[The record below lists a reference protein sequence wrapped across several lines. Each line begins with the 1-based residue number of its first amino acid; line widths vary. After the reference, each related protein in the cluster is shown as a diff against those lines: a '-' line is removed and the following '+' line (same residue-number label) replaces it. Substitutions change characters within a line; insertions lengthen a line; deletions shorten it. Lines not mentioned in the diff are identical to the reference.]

1 MWSFPIVSLAL
12 GLLSWRRTK
21 IKYLIIFLCFG
32 LGLQSFA
39 YSEWSLAPL
48 AGPLTLVAL
57 GKGLLAGLLFT
68 TLSQLRRDIPKERG
82 NQIELKIILLLGL
95 VFLTLSNLV
104 SPRIAEAVL
113 AIFCIIH
120 PALFWRQLRDQ
131 EVGTIFSAF
140 CISILAFLSFI
151 LTWSGAFTDTFDLSP
166 LLWMMAFSAC
176 FYLYL
181 KFEESL

>member
-12 GLLSWRRTK
+12 GLLSWKRTK
-21 IKYLIIFLCFG
+21 IKYPIVLLCLG

-39 YSEWSLAPL
+39 YSDWNLGHL

-68 TLSQLRRDIPKERG
+68 TLSQLRSDIPQERSSRME
-82 NQIELKIILLLGL
+82 IKIILLLGL
-95 VFLTLSNLV
+95 VFLTLSNLT
-104 SPRIAEAVL
+104 SPKLAEGAL

-120 PALFWRQLRDQ
+120 PAIFWKELRKQ
-131 EVGTIFSAF
+131 EAGTIFSAF
-140 CISILAFLSFI
+140 SISVLAFFSFL
-151 LTWSGAFTDTFDLSP
+151 LTWSEVFIDKFDLSP
-166 LLWMMAFSAC
+166 LLWMVAFSSC

-181 KFEESL
+181 KFEEAK